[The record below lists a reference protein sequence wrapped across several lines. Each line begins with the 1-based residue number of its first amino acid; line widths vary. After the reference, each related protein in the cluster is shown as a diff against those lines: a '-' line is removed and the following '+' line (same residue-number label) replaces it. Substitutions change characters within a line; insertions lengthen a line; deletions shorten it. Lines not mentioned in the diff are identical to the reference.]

1 MDQQNKEHQ
10 DMGAHLDDQETHAA
24 AQQGAKDETAVS
36 GEAGAEA
43 DEKSVVAE
51 LEQKNQALQDKYVRV
66 LADMENMRKRHE
78 QECHNIRKHGTTALL
93 KNILSVMDNVTR
105 ALTTPV
111 GEAPDPMVKGLFQG
125 LTMIQA
131 ELTAFLK
138 KQGVTK
144 IEALGAPFDTA
155 FHQAIREDISE
166 KDPGT
171 VVDVMQEGYLLGD
184 RLLRPAAVVIAK
196 KEDHA

>member
-1 MDQQNKEHQ
+1 MDQKNKEHQ
-10 DMGAHLDDQETHAA
+10 DTGAPADPQEGHAVVEEDA
-24 AQQGAKDETAVS
+24 EGEPPVPAEEGAQAN
-36 GEAGAEA
+36 
-43 DEKSVVAE
+43 EKSVVAA
-51 LEQKNQALQDKYVRV
+51 LEEKNQALQDKYMRV

-78 QECHNIRKHGTTALL
+78 QECQNIRKHGTTALL

-111 GEAPDPMVKGLFQG
+111 GDAPDPMVKGLFEG